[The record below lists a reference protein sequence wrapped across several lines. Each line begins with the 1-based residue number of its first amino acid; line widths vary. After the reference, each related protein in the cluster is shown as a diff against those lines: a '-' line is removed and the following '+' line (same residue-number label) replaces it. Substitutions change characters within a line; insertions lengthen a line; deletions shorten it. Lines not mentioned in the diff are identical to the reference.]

1 MHTIQ
6 PIILAAGKG
15 TRMNQGV
22 ASPIPKA
29 LYQIAGKPMIGYIL
43 DTLAE
48 ISKSKFLT
56 SPTGRQVS
64 NQIPISNPQCQ
75 KPNLSPELI
84 TKIHF
89 LKPVVVVGYKAQ
101 KVIKV
106 LGNKYQYAIQRQ
118 RLGTGHAAK
127 IGLEAISVNQRKRG
141 HKSASVRAGDVFI
154 LQSDDSAFYK
164 KETLLKA
171 INEHSNNKATV
182 TFFTTKIPGL
192 TDYGR
197 IIRDANGQVKDVVEK
212 ENMTC
217 EQAKIDETNC
227 GAYLVNTKWLKDNI
241 DEITRHYKNGQE
253 YPLPDVIKIALA
265 QNKKVLGIQ
274 IDPSEWVGINSP
286 DQLERAER
294 LMQCRLSK
302 KLKI

>member
-6 PIILAAGKG
+6 AIILAGGKG

-29 LYQIAGKPMIGYIL
+29 LYPICGKPMIWYIL
-43 DTLAE
+43 NTLKNLKTPVEEQSSLRGDAE
-48 ISKSKFLT
+48 EHKNPGSRAELT
-56 SPTGRQVS
+56 TGQG
-64 NQIPISNPQCQ
+64 IKTEKPI
-75 KPNLSPELI
+75 
-84 TKIHF
+84 
-89 LKPVVVVGYKAQ
+89 VVVGYKAQ
-101 KVIKV
+101 EVIKV
-106 LGNKYQYAIQRQ
+106 LGSKYQYAIQKQ

-127 IGLEAISVNQRKRG
+127 IGLEAIRVNQRLSKG
-141 HKSASVRAGDVFI
+141 SKSASIRVGDVFI

-171 INEHSNNKATV
+171 ISEHSNNKATI
-182 TFFTTKIPGL
+182 TFFTTRIPGL

-197 IIRDANGQVKDVVEK
+197 IIRNENGDVVDVVEK

-227 GAYLVNTKWLKDNI
+227 GAYLVNTQWLKDNI
-241 DEITRHYKNGQE
+241 DKITRHYKGGTE
-253 YPLPDVIKIALA
+253 YPLPDIIKIALA
-265 QNKKVLGIQ
+265 QNKKVLGIE

-286 DQLERAER
+286 DQLERAEK
-294 LMQCRLSK
+294 LMQCRLPK
-302 KLKI
+302 KLNNWL